1 MFAALWT
8 IIMLLFFDLFSDGN
22 FVAFDFDSAF
32 AFHMA
37 SIAVVADAEID

>member
-1 MFAALWT
+1 MENDYASL
-8 IIMLLFFDLFSDGN
+8 FDLFSDGN